1 MTAPDQDR
9 TPATGGRRFAVLA
22 ICTANICRSPMMEL
36 LLRDRLD
43 ESRFELASAGVQG
56 RTGHAMDSTSEM
68 ELMRF
73 GLSAGSFRSQ
83 PFSGHLVH
91 AADLVLTATR
101 AHRARVLEEE
111 PRALRWTFTLLEFA
125 ALCEMVTD
133 DVTAPD
139 LVRAAAARRQDFRGD
154 PDVADPYRRSP
165 KVHRETADQ
174 ILGAVDTIA
183 ARLGRCS

>member
-1 MTAPDQDR
+1 MTDADVV
-9 TPATGGRRFAVLA
+9 GERRFAILA
-22 ICTANICRSPMMEL
+22 VCTANICRSPMMEL

-56 RTGHAMDSTSEM
+56 RTGHAMDAMSEM

-73 GLSAGSFRSQ
+73 GLSAGTFRSQ
-83 PFSGHLVH
+83 PVTEHLIH

-111 PRALRWTFTLLEFA
+111 PRALRWTFTLVEFA

-133 DVTAPD
+133 DVSAPD

-154 PDVADPYRRSP
+154 PEVADPYRRSP

-174 ILGAVDTIA
+174 IHDAVHTIA
-183 ARLGRCS
+183 DRLSRCS